1 MRVRRAKKADRSL
14 VVETVAAAFV
24 NDPAFCCFF
33 GTGGEFAA
41 KAAVFAGYLFD
52 KRIAH
57 DTVWVTTEVDAV
69 SLWSPPDHMC
79 TDDDRGRT
87 HDLERAMIAAVG
99 PQSAGRLETGE

>member
-1 MRVRRAKKADRSL
+1 MRVRRAKEADRSL

-24 NDPAFCCFF
+24 NDPAFRYLF
-33 GTGGEFAA
+33 GTGGEFEA

-52 KRIAH
+52 KRIVH
-57 DTVWVTTEVDAV
+57 DTVWVTAALDAV

-79 TDDDRGRT
+79 TDDGRGRT

-99 PQSAGRLETGE
+99 PQSAGRLESGE